1 MENPTRS
8 HIMYDRMQTFSH
20 EDLKL
25 IHDNSMDILKHTGV
39 VFNEPGALSI
49 FKKNGFKIDGKTVFF
64 KDSDIQKALSCAPSR
79 FEIQARNPEK
89 NLFIGEDDWVY
100 VPTYGS
106 PFMCSKSGEQRPGTM
121 EDYANICKL
130 VQTSTHI
137 NMNGFKHVEPSDIAP
152 GTGYLEM
159 LFANIILCDKPF
171 MGSTDTI
178 QAAKDTIEMLG
189 IIFGGKKTLREKIVT
204 IGLINPLSPLQFS
217 EEMAGSIVEY
227 ARNGQAMVILNMIMA
242 GTSGPIGL
250 PGLFTLMNAEIL
262 AGLTLAQLAGPG
274 APVIYGTTSCPT
286 NMQTGAAS
294 IGTPET
300 YIINS
305 MTTQL
310 ARFYNLPCRTGGCL
324 TDSLVPDAQAMA
336 ESALSLSTS
345 VRNGANFILHSCGMV
360 GTYIGNNLE
369 KWLMDEELCGMVRQ
383 MLAPI
388 EITPETINVDAIKKV
403 GIGGNYLMDP
413 TTLKNCRTAFYTNT
427 LYNKKDHSG
436 WTKSGSKTLDDV
448 ASERL
453 LQRLANYEKPE
464 IDPELETRLVDF
476 VSQRKQHG

>member
-1 MENPTRS
+1 
-8 HIMYDRMQTFSH
+8 MYDRMQTFSP
-20 EDLKL
+20 EELNL
-25 IHDNSMDILKHTGV
+25 IHDNSMNILENTGV
-39 VFNEPGALSI
+39 VFNEPEALDL
-49 FKKNGFKIDGKTVFF
+49 FKKNGFKVDGKTVFF
-64 KDSDIQKALSCAPSR
+64 QEDDVQKALSTAPSR
-79 FEIQARNPEK
+79 FEIQARDPEK
-89 NLFIGEDDWVY
+89 NLFIGENDWVY

-106 PFMCSKSGEQRPGTM
+106 PFMCSRTGEQRPGTM

-130 VQTSTHI
+130 VQTSKHI
-137 NMNGFKHVEPSDIAP
+137 NMNGFKHIEPSHVTP
-152 GTGYLEM
+152 GTAYLEM
-159 LFANIILCDKPF
+159 LFANIVLCDKPF

-178 QAAKDTIEMLG
+178 QAAKDTMEMLG
-189 IIFGGKKTLREKIVT
+189 MVFGGKEKLKESVFT

-217 EEMAGSIVEY
+217 EEMAGSILEY

-242 GTSGPIGL
+242 GTSGPISL
-250 PGLFTLMNAEIL
+250 PGLFALMNAEIL

-294 IGTPET
+294 IGSPET
-300 YIINS
+300 YVINS

-310 ARFYNLPCRTGGCL
+310 ARFYNLPCRTGGAL

-345 VRNGANFILHSCGMV
+345 VRNGANFILHSCGMI

-383 MLAPI
+383 MLSPI
-388 EITPETINVDAIKKV
+388 EITPETIDVDAIKKI

-413 TTLKNCRTAFYTNT
+413 ATLKNCRTAFYNND
-427 LYNKKDHSG
+427 LFSKKDHNS
-436 WTKSGSKTLDDV
+436 WENAGSKTLDDV

-453 LQRLANYEKPE
+453 VQRLASYEKPV
-464 IDPELETRLVDF
+464 IDTDLETRLADF
-476 VSQRKQHG
+476 VTQRKQLITG